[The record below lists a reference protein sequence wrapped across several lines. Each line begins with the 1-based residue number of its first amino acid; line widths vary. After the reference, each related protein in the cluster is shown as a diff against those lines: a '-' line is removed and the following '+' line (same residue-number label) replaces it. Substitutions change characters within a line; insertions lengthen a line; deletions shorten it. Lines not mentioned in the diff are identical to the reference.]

1 MKRYFLIIIG
11 FLTIVYSC
19 SKKLDN
25 IYPELPSTELDYSL
39 YPNGDSAHYA
49 NNAWPTFSIN
59 PNTDRN
65 VLIEDFTGHRC
76 IFCPPAA
83 DQAHTLKENNPG
95 RVYVASIHAGPEQ
108 FTQIDAENWNGVAPG
123 DFQTL
128 VSPTWVHNFA
138 NAEGLQLGGHFGPFG
153 FNSTTGFWGNPR
165 GMVNRVETSGDN
177 TLAVS
182 NWSSAVG
189 NIISTNDLKVKIQA
203 ASNFYPS
210 TRGLF
215 LHTEIEVIDPGLTN
229 DLYTVVYLMEDTLI
243 APQKFPS
250 MDSLDYK
257 HHDIMRGCL
266 DKRPFGQKL
275 DSDHVIDGKYYYNYS
290 VMLPEGPFNTG
301 DGHTFDYSNMYLI
314 VYVRDNITEEIY
326 QVIKHDFN

>member
-1 MKRYFLIIIG
+1 MKKYLLLIVGIVA
-11 FLTIVYSC
+11 FTISC
-19 SKKLDN
+19 SKKKDN
-25 IYPELPSTELDYSL
+25 IYPELPPTELDYSL
-39 YPNGDSAHYA
+39 YPNGDSADYA
-49 NNAWPTFSIN
+49 NNAWPTFSA
-59 PNTDRN
+59 NTNTERN

-83 DQAHTLKENNPG
+83 DEAHTLKQNNAG

-108 FTQIDAENWNGVAPG
+108 FTQTDAENWNGVAPG

-128 VSPTWVHNFA
+128 VPPTWVHNFA
-138 NAEGLQLGGHFGPFG
+138 NVDGLQIGSHFGPFG
-153 FNSTTGFWGNPR
+153 FNATTGFWGNPR
-165 GMVNRVETSGDN
+165 GMISRVETSGDN

-182 NWSSAVG
+182 NWSSAVT
-189 NIISTNDLKVKIQA
+189 NILTTNDLKVNIQA

-215 LHTEIEVIDPGLTN
+215 LHTEIELLQSVPN

-266 DKRPFGQKL
+266 DSRTFGQIL
-275 DSDHVIDGKYYYNYS
+275 DDDHLENGKYYYNYS
-290 VMLPEGPFNTG
+290 IQLPTEPFNTG
-301 DGHTFDYSNMYLI
+301 DGHVYDYSNMYLLI
-314 VYVRDNITEEIY
+314 YVRDNTTEEIY
-326 QVIKHDFN
+326 QVIEHHFI